1 MRLYEYFE
9 TIGLVFHKASYADIS
24 ISALGGFIGILGI
37 FLISEALFGHD
48 IAVAIVPSMGASAVL
63 LFAAPHAPFSQ
74 PWNVVAGHLLS
85 AVIGV
90 ACWRWIPHL
99 ALAASV
105 GVGLAIGAMYL
116 ARCLHPP
123 GGATALAAVI
133 GSAQLH
139 ALGFGYVLQPI
150 LFNVTVITLIA
161 ILFNSVFSW
170 RRYPAQL
177 PAKAEA
183 VAAQADEYAPI
194 NHEDF
199 VYALSQIDTIVDAS
213 EDDLLQI
220 YRLATKRHREVDL
233 RAAETQ
239 ADRKNQKD

>member
-1 MRLYEYFE
+1 MRRHDFFE
-9 TIGLVFHKASYADIS
+9 RIGLVFHKASYTDIW
-24 ISALGGFIGILGI
+24 ISTLGGIVGILGI
-37 FLISEALFGHD
+37 FLASEALFGHD
-48 IAVAIVPSMGASAVL
+48 VAVTIVPSMGASAVL

-99 ALAASV
+99 AVAASV

-139 ALGFGYVLQPI
+139 ALGFGYALQPI
-150 LFNVTVITLIA
+150 LFNVAVITLIA
-161 ILFNSVFSW
+161 VMFNGLFNW

-177 PAKAEA
+177 SVRAEA
-183 VAAQADEYAPI
+183 VAAEADEYAPI
-194 NHEDF
+194 SHEDF

-220 YRLATKRHREVDL
+220 YRLATKRHRDTDH
-233 RAAETQ
+233 RAADTRTDQE
-239 ADRKNQKD
+239 NQGE